1 MADILRTSQPI
12 APGFENQTLK
22 NNNAAPTPAG
32 LRGENVPNPDLVMSP
47 DGKTERE
54 DRRFLLL
61 SHSNYESF
69 LQDLG
74 DGQELMEAMSALLFT
89 DLEAMGAVGQDLELL
104 GSMNGFMDLIT
115 MGEKE
120 LLDFIKGQI
129 DQTSGFREP
138 FFRIIKEVFDQTP
151 QLLLKTSILRALGKY
166 TDLAASNHTIQSIQ
180 IEIRAMLPS
189 LFGED
194 SAKLEEMMMK
204 LAVLKPPYPEDGQEL
219 FSLLKAGFQ
228 SNRQVILKEI
238 MPFLASYIRKT
249 HDMGLP
255 RERMLLVTDQAARY
269 LNGNPQDVMEL
280 FTRLLT
286 FGDGAGKLRNVP
298 VESLALILGG
308 LLKKKLEEE
317 DRFTRE
323 FCSLMEVGLK
333 SGRKE
338 QFTGIMNAMLKQES
352 VYLPLLHLMV
362 PARFE
367 GGTMLSELWV
377 DPDAHGHGGTD
388 KERSIQMLMKL
399 DIRNLGTVELVI
411 GYQDRKVDMRVFYP
425 PVLRGREK
433 DIASAVGAIAV
444 QNGMTPG
451 NLDMEERKRPLM
463 LPEVFPKIRRR
474 KDAVNVRV

>member
-1 MADILRTSQPI
+1 MADILRASQPI
-12 APGFENQTLK
+12 APGFENQGLK
-22 NNNAAPTPAG
+22 NNNSAPAPAG
-32 LRGENVPNPDLVMSP
+32 LRGENVPTPDRVMSP

-69 LQDLG
+69 LKDLG

-89 DLEAMGAVGQDLELL
+89 DLDAMEAAGQDLELL
-104 GSMNGFMDLIT
+104 GHMNGFMDLIT

-129 DQTSGFREP
+129 DRTTGFREP
-138 FFRIIKEVFDQTP
+138 FFQMIKTVFEETP
-151 QLLLKTSILRALGKY
+151 QLQLKTAILRAMGKY
-166 TDLAASNHTIQSIQ
+166 TDLSSSGHTIQSIL
-180 IEIRAMLPS
+180 IEARAMLPS
-189 LFGED
+189 LYGED
-194 SAKLEEMMMK
+194 SAKLEEMLLK
-204 LAVLKPPYPEDGQEL
+204 LKVQKPPYPQEGEKL
-219 FSLLKAGFQ
+219 FSLLQDSFQ
-228 SNRQVILKEI
+228 SNRQVLLKEM
-238 MPFLASYIRKT
+238 MPFFASYIRKT

-255 RERMLLVTDQAARY
+255 RERMLLVTDQVARY
-269 LNGNPQDVMEL
+269 LNGNPREVQEL
-280 FTRLLT
+280 FARLLT
-286 FGDGAGKLRNVP
+286 FGDGAGKLKNVP
-298 VESLALILGG
+298 ADSLALILGG

-323 FCSLMEVGLK
+323 FCSLMKAGLE

-377 DPDAHGHGGTD
+377 DPDAHGHGGAD

-399 DIRNLGTVELVI
+399 DVQNLGTVELVI
-411 GYQDRKVDMRVFYP
+411 GYRDRRVDMHVLYP
-425 PVLRGREK
+425 PALRGREK
-433 DIASAVGAIAV
+433 EIASAVGAIAV

-451 NLDMEERKRPLM
+451 NLDMEERRRPLL

-474 KDAVNVRV
+474 KDAVNVRI

>member
-22 NNNAAPTPAG
+22 NNSAAPTPAG

-69 LQDLG
+69 LQDMG

-89 DLEAMGAVGQDLELL
+89 DLDAMKAAGQDLELL
-104 GSMNGFMDLIT
+104 GNMKGFMDLIT

-120 LLDFIKGQI
+120 LFDFIKGQI
-129 DQTSGFREP
+129 DQTTGFREP

-151 QLLLKTSILRALGKY
+151 QLSLKTSILRALSKY
-166 TDLAASNHTIQSIQ
+166 TDLASSNHTIQSIQ
-180 IEIRAMLPS
+180 IEARAMLPS

-194 SAKLEEMMMK
+194 SAKLEEMLMK
-204 LAVLKPPYPEDGQEL
+204 LTVLKPPYPQDGQEL
-219 FSLLKAGFQ
+219 FSLLRDSFQ
-228 SNRQVILKEI
+228 SNCQVLLKEM
-238 MPFLASYIRKT
+238 MPFFASYIRKT

-269 LNGNPQDVMEL
+269 LNGNPQDVKKL
-280 FTRLLT
+280 FVKLLT
-286 FGDGAGKLRNVP
+286 FGDGAGKLQNVP
-298 VESLALILGG
+298 ADSLALILGG

-317 DRFTRE
+317 DYFTRE
-323 FCSLMEVGLK
+323 FCSLMETGLK

-411 GYQDRKVDMRVFYP
+411 GYQDRKVDMRVLYP
-425 PVLRGREK
+425 PALRGREK
-433 DIASAVGAIAV
+433 EIASAVGAIAV

-451 NLDMEERKRPLM
+451 NLEMEERRRPLL